1 MPVIIHISKNT
12 LYAVWITVIVLLI
25 WLQYT
30 GFVLI
35 ECPPGYFGKGCRERC
50 SGHCIR
56 DEPCDHINGEC
67 SNGCQDGYIWSRC
80 SECKKKIYANSLNL
94 QYYQLWQLAW
104 LSLCISYLYLSACT
118 EGHYGRNCS
127 LVCSPNCKPCR
138 NTDGF
143 CTCIA
148 GWMGSN
154 CSEGR

>member
-67 SNGCQDGYIWSRC
+67 SNGCQDGYIWARC
-80 SECKKKIYANSLNL
+80 SECKKKIYANSLGICSIISFDSWL
-94 QYYQLWQLAW
+94 GYHFVYHICTCQLAQKVITAETAP
-104 LSLCISYLYLSACT
+104 LFVLPIVKHVETL
-118 EGHYGRNCS
+118 
-127 LVCSPNCKPCR
+127 
-138 NTDGF
+138 TDF
-143 CTCIA
+143 VHV
-148 GWMGSN
+148 
-154 CSEGR
+154 

>member
-1 MPVIIHISKNT
+1 MPVIIHISINT
-12 LYAVWITVIVLLI
+12 LYAVWIIVIVLLI

-67 SNGCQDGYIWSRC
+67 SNGCQDGYIWARC

-94 QYYQLWQLAW
+94 QYYQL
-104 LSLCISYLYLSACT
+104 
-118 EGHYGRNCS
+118 
-127 LVCSPNCKPCR
+127 
-138 NTDGF
+138 
-143 CTCIA
+143 
-148 GWMGSN
+148 
-154 CSEGR
+154 